1 MTKLLP
7 APWVGTLGG
16 SQALPALDVTVAC
29 ILVIEK

>member
-16 SQALPALDVTVAC
+16 SQGLPTLDVTVAW
-29 ILVIEK
+29 ILVTEK

>member
-16 SQALPALDVTVAC
+16 SQALPTLDVTVAQ
-29 ILVIEK
+29 I